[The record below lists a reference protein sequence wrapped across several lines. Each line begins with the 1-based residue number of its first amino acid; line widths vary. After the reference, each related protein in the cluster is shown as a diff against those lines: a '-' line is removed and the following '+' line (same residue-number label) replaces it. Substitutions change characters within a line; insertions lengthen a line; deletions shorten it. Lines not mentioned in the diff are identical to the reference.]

1 MNGSLKGIL
10 DAGRFASGTSCVLP
24 GICVPDFQ
32 RRVQSCQ
39 PSRSRQRRRRAGLAR
54 LIFYQPGRSTM
65 TMLFPVRP
73 LRSTTDLDPVLT
85 LVKSL
90 VQMLNDEIDAT

>member
-1 MNGSLKGIL
+1 
-10 DAGRFASGTSCVLP
+10 
-24 GICVPDFQ
+24 
-32 RRVQSCQ
+32 
-39 PSRSRQRRRRAGLAR
+39 
-54 LIFYQPGRSTM
+54 M

-73 LRSTTDLDPVLT
+73 LRCATDLDPVLT

>member
-1 MNGSLKGIL
+1 
-10 DAGRFASGTSCVLP
+10 
-24 GICVPDFQ
+24 
-32 RRVQSCQ
+32 
-39 PSRSRQRRRRAGLAR
+39 
-54 LIFYQPGRSTM
+54 M